1 MADFDSDWKITGS
14 PDPATPDPQPH
25 QTAQTVTA
33 PQTVPA
39 PQTVQNVQPAQVVPA
54 AMPQAQAMPYP
65 RPVTVPASVY
75 TGAYQ
80 QQVPNVQASGYQRT
94 ATGFVPSP
102 GQIVQNTELIAERD
116 ANIVEINKMINH
128 FSPKL
133 NVYQDY
139 EKCISDIDKYSQT
152 SVAPFVWGILFGLHS
167 LIFVYSA
174 ATSNY
179 KDNILVFALIAL
191 GFLLVGAALITVFF
205 VKKKKHKA
213 KLEELFVKFEDLS
226 NQLKIIYNGYSSC
239 VLPPEY
245 TDPRILNKIQS
256 LLYSGRFFSIGN
268 SLNSMLAFPG
278 VYQRI
283 VNAKEKFTAD
293 TSARFNG
300 TPAFFNAVR
309 YLIPR

>member
-25 QTAQTVTA
+25 QTAQTV
-33 PQTVPA
+33 
-39 PQTVQNVQPAQVVPA
+39 QNVQPAQVLPA
-54 AMPQAQAMPYP
+54 SMSQTQAMPYAA
-65 RPVTVPASVY
+65 PVTVPASVY
-75 TGAYQ
+75 TGAVQ

-94 ATGFVPSP
+94 TNGFVPSP
-102 GQIVQNTELIAERD
+102 QQIVQNRELIAERD
-116 ANIVEINKMINH
+116 ANLVEINKMINH
-128 FSPKL
+128 FSQKL
-133 NVYQDY
+133 NVFQDY
-139 EKCISDIDKYSQT
+139 ENCINDIKKYSQT

-167 LIFVYSA
+167 FIFVFSA

-191 GFLLVGAALITVFF
+191 GFLIVAAGLIALFF
-205 VKKKKHKA
+205 IKKKKHKA
-213 KLEELFVKFEDLS
+213 KLEELFVKFEELS

-245 TDPRILNKIQS
+245 TDPRILLKIQS
-256 LLYSGRFFSIGN
+256 MLYSGRFFSIGN
-268 SLNSMLAFPG
+268 ALNAMLGIPG

-283 VNAKEKFTAD
+283 TNAKDKFTAD

-309 YLIPR
+309 YLILT